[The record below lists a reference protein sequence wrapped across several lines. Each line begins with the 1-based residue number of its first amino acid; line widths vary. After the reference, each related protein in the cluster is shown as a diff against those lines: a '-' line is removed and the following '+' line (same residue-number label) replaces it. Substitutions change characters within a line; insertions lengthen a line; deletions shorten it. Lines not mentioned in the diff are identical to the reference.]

1 MKVFNILL
9 LVLVVSSASGR
20 VGTLQPALEPLDGTI
35 LNECVDMLEDGDEPL
50 GLVNGLNNTMVNGF
64 KSSRKAEILHEYTI
78 INGSAVLM
86 NLDALQSDGVD
97 EQTDGLDNLDKAYSY
112 IRDGSNVDVYILDT
126 GIDIIMDLEGYGAPD
141 TGEVH
146 QDAYGNTTT
155 RVITDASPVFEK
167 PLVIQGDPEAQF
179 GRSIALSGDAS
190 ILAVG
195 APTFNNEFGFEA
207 GRVSLYQLVG
217 NSANLMFDFS
227 GAQDGL
233 RVGQVMSMSRS
244 SPPVLAIAGTNFVDV
259 YPISQFLDGAG
270 GAVDS
275 PVLAFDRF
283 EPDFT
288 DEDYGASIAVSG
300 DGTRL
305 AVGAPGAFIGAHD
318 VGQVLIYE
326 IGFGQIGVEIPGL
339 DGNDFFGSAVAL
351 SEDGT
356 IVAVGAL
363 TGSSRAGYV
372 RIFRQNGANW
382 DQVGQTL
389 EGRQPG
395 DNLGKSLSIS
405 ADGQTVAIGAYQA
418 DAASGA
424 GYVRVY
430 QLVGTTWTQIGADMV
445 GPNDGDRF
453 GSSVALTPDA
463 SFLTIGANANDCDGL
478 TNSGLVQTFENQNGK
493 WTQIGGDITGNA
505 DRRNL
510 GVAVAISS
518 DGQTI
523 ATGGPLGTAVQD
535 INVGEA
541 SVHFI
546 I

>member
-1 MKVFNILL
+1 
-9 LVLVVSSASGR
+9 
-20 VGTLQPALEPLDGTI
+20 
-35 LNECVDMLEDGDEPL
+35 
-50 GLVNGLNNTMVNGF
+50 
-64 KSSRKAEILHEYTI
+64 
-78 INGSAVLM
+78 M
-86 NLDALQSDGVD
+86 NLDALQNDTLENNEVAEINPNDAPASSSVQSPKGSWGLDRVD

-112 IRDGSNVDVYILDT
+112 LRDGSNVDVYILDT
-126 GIDIIMDLEGYGAPD
+126 GIDITIDVEGYGAPD
-141 TGEVH
+141 
-146 QDAYGNTTT
+146 ANFGNTTT
-155 RVITDASPVFEK
+155 RVITDALPVFEK
-167 PLVIQGDPEAQF
+167 PFVIQGDPEAQF

-207 GRVSLYQLVG
+207 GQVSLYQLVG
-217 NSANLMFDFS
+217 DSATLMFDFS

-270 GAVDS
+270 GAVNT

-283 EPDFT
+283 EPDFA

-326 IGFGQIGVEIPGL
+326 IGVGQIGVEIPGL
-339 DGNDFFGSAVAL
+339 HGNDFFGSAVAL

-363 TGSSRAGYV
+363 TGLSGAGYV

-382 DQVGQTL
+382 DQVGQTI
-389 EGRQPG
+389 EGQQPG
-395 DNLGKSLSIS
+395 DNLGSSLSIS

-453 GSSVALTPDA
+453 GFSVALTPDA
-463 SFLTIGANANDCDGL
+463 TFLTIGANANDCDGL

-493 WTQIGGDITGNA
+493 WTQIGGDVTGNA
-505 DRRNL
+505 DSRNL

-535 INVGEA
+535 TNVGEA
-541 SVHFI
+541 SVHCI